1 MAVTGLPHP
10 QPDHAYRMAKFAV
23 DCQAK
28 TMTILHQLK
37 DSLGE
42 DTATLTCRIGMHSG
56 PGTSFGVVQFLPL
69 YVMDGTNAQGAFFLF
84 FFDNRSNCWSGKFP
98 DTRKRQ
104 HCTQ

>member
-28 TMTILHQLK
+28 TMTILNQLK

-42 DTATLTCRIGMHSG
+42 DTTSLTCRIGLHSG
-56 PGTSFGVVQFLPL
+56 PGELFGFLRALPL
-69 YVMDGTNAQGAFFLF
+69 DIS
-84 FFDNRSNCWSGKFP
+84 D
-98 DTRKRQ
+98 
-104 HCTQ
+104 